1 MSLLGSSQGGTGTID
16 GLYTAVD
23 CGSTSCEAIYE
34 VLETCIVYSE
44 PKVPTALCVIP
55 CELSGCDQHIYHYIN
70 CAVWS
75 CSEKTTPR
83 PPVTTSHP
91 PAPSSC
97 KSSVCISSVSINAL
111 FGVALVALLSYFG
124 RKAWL
129 RRALADN
136 YATVESRPLLPSAPP
151 APAADTDNIFQDVPL
166 MPRSEVSPPAERIPL
181 RCFNSFK
188 KFWSR
193 SSSVPNESSI

>member
-1 MSLLGSSQGGTGTID
+1 MLGTSQGGAID

-44 PKVPTALCVIP
+44 PKIPTALCVIP
-55 CELSGCDQHIYHYIN
+55 CELSGCDQHIYHYVN

-75 CSEKTTPR
+75 CTEKTTPK
-83 PPVTTSHP
+83 PPVTTSGP
-91 PAPSSC
+91 PSPSAC
-97 KSSVCISSVSINAL
+97 KSSVCISSVSVNAL
-111 FGVALVALLSYFG
+111 FGIALVALVTHYG

-129 RRALADN
+129 RRSRAHT
-136 YATVESRPLLPSAPP
+136 YASVESGPLLPSAPP
-151 APAADTDNIFQDVPL
+151 HPADASGFHEVPL
-166 MPRSEVSPPAERIPL
+166 IPRADVSPQGERIPL
-181 RCFNSFK
+181 KCFDSFK

-193 SSSVPNESSI
+193 PSAATATDESAM